1 MSRDELSSCRSC
13 GAAIRWV
20 ETVAGKAMPVD
31 ECPTVDGNVVIDR
44 HGKARVLKKWA
55 KDQVP
60 EAVPRYMPH
69 FATCRR
75 PAPPRNR

>member
-1 MSRDELSSCRSC
+1 MSGVELSACRWC

-20 ETVAGKAMPVD
+20 VTVAGKSMPVD
-31 ECPTVDGNVVIDR
+31 ECPTVDGNVVIGRDGR
-44 HGKARVLKKWA
+44 ARALKKWA
-55 KDQVP
+55 KGQVP